1 MRIDGLVP
9 AQMCAGSQ
17 ITYRDQGVLNHN
29 AMSRF
34 RFVFV
39 IFYFTGIL
47 ILAVYLRNAK
57 GRIFYELSTQK
68 GEQRQL
74 NKDLADK
81 QLQLERLINPP
92 AVSDRIER

>member
-1 MRIDGLVP
+1 MNSLFHRHFVTGRTSRKWN
-9 AQMCAGSQ
+9 GSF
-17 ITYRDQGVLNHN
+17 LNHN

-47 ILAVYLRNAK
+47 VLAVYLRNAND
-57 GRIFYELSTQK
+57 RIFYELSTQK
-68 GEQRQL
+68 AKQRQL

-81 QLQLERLINPP
+81 QLQLERLFNPS
-92 AVSDRIER
+92 AVSERIEQ